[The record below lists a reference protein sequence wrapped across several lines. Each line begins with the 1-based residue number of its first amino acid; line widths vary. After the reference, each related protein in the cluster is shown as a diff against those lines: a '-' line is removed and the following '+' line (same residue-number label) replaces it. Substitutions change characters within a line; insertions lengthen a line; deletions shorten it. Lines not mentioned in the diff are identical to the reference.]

1 MTMDASGEIYI
12 AGRTNS
18 PDYVTT
24 TGAFDTSYNQGID
37 AFVTRI
43 TSLNLTDCVGGVNPT
58 GTTYDV
64 TGGGGGIGVTG
75 NCNWWAFTSTPWLTL
90 SGSPLQ
96 NGAGSLNY
104 TVDAYSGQEPRTGA
118 VNVASNLVHILQR
131 GSTVT
136 PPFQDVPVND
146 PFVDHVRIIKNN
158 AVTSGCA
165 ANAYC
170 PGQNTTRGQ
179 MAVFLVRSLL
189 GTDNFTVPA
198 QPYFDDVPASHPQY
212 KWIQKLRELGVT
224 TGCNL
229 VQYCPDDPV
238 TRGQMAVF
246 LVRSKFG
253 NNFTYPTTPYF
264 QDVPATHPFFNFI
277 QKLRQVGIT
286 TGCNA
291 TQYCPNDNNTRG
303 QMAVFLTRMFFTPW

>member
-1 MTMDASGEIYI
+1 
-12 AGRTNS
+12 
-18 PDYVTT
+18 
-24 TGAFDTSYNQGID
+24 
-37 AFVTRI
+37 
-43 TSLNLTDCVGGVNPT
+43 
-58 GTTYDV
+58 
-64 TGGGGGIGVTG
+64 
-75 NCNWWAFTSTPWLTL
+75 
-90 SGSPLQ
+90 
-96 NGAGSLNY
+96 
-104 TVDAYSGQEPRTGA
+104 
-118 VNVASNLVHILQR
+118 
-131 GSTVT
+131 
-136 PPFQDVPVND
+136 
-146 PFVDHVRIIKNN
+146 
-158 AVTSGCA
+158 
-165 ANAYC
+165 
-170 PGQNTTRGQ
+170 